1 MDGHEL
7 VEVLSRVYVFRVELV
22 KELAENVQVR
32 EHLRGFVEETCIRCM
47 LSAWVVR
54 YSGQQLIAVINLNRV
69 APHDV
74 VWAFCELP
82 FDKLG

>member
-32 EHLRGFVEETCIRCM
+32 EHLRGFVEEACIGCM

-54 YSGQQLIAVINLNRV
+54 YSG
-69 APHDV
+69 
-74 VWAFCELP
+74 
-82 FDKLG
+82 